1 MNISTQKQK
10 QLTSKQKWEQA
21 TLANNFIFYKVMKHH
36 PDACKYL
43 IEMLLHVKIEKMEMH
58 NEDVIDIDHDSKGIR
73 LDVYVKDTNKMYDVE
88 LQATDTQELPERAR
102 YYQDVM
108 DLSSLNKG
116 DFYKDLKDSYVI
128 FICLED
134 IFHKGLPVYTF
145 ENICRED
152 LNTKLNDRTQKCFF
166 IADICAK
173 MIKDEEARSFFEF
186 LISNKVNSNYTKDLN
201 EYVIDAKH
209 NTQWRVQYMTW
220 ERQQAYAFQNGKEEK
235 AKEDAI
241 SFYKNG
247 ASIELIAK
255 SLDMTIEQVKELVRD
270 VETVEQNAQVTGLS
284 VEEVQEIAEK
294 ELVTEN

>member
-1 MNISTQKQK
+1 MNISTQKQEK
-10 QLTSKQKWEQA
+10 LTPEQKWEQA
-21 TLANNFIFYKVMKHH
+21 TLANNFIFYKVMRHH
-36 PDACKYL
+36 PDACQYL
-43 IEMLLHVKIEKMEMH
+43 IEMLLNVKIEKMEMH
-58 NEDVIDIDHDSKGIR
+58 SEEMIDIDHDSKGIR
-73 LDVYVKDTNKMYDVE
+73 LDVYVRDTNKMYDIE
-88 LQATDTQELPERAR
+88 LQTTDTKELPERAR